1 MTAGGNHDFFSA
13 VAAFVLAVN
22 NCHGAATINPCSAFK
37 PGDFVFLK
45 QKINTRR

>member
-1 MTAGGNHDFFSA
+1 MTAGGNHDFLGA

-22 NCHGAATINPCSAFK
+22 NCHGATTINPCSALK
-37 PGDFVFLK
+37 PGDLVFLK